1 MGCSLCALRKREERY
16 KLLYEI
22 AQVNGKDVSKV
33 TAEEA
38 TAEALRSGGDPMAAQ
53 VPRRNPASPDGHG
66 NPRDARLADVC
77 TQTDITFQ
85 HIMALAK
92 LRPLTPPLPD
102 LCPFLLS
109 DSCHSLQTVEQE
121 FYEGTE
127 YLSHTPA
134 SGERADEFEYEEV
147 ELCRLNSQEKL
158 GLTLCYRTDEEE
170 DAGIYV
176 SEVGQDSVAARDGRI
191 REGDRILQING
202 QDVQN
207 REEAMT
213 ALSNEDCRNIL
224 LLVARPEIQLEEGW
238 LDDEQGR
245 FLEELK
251 MEMLEEQRE
260 EEDQHTS
267 SGEQQPKGCEEEDD
281 EEETTTD
288 ATTRSSNTQDPVEP
302 EAEAGPPSC
311 AMEQEGMQRELRLLS
326 EELRSIERECQSI
339 MQARRLR
346 LARDPAPGPGPA
358 PAPGPAHADK
368 DSSSAYDTAES
379 CRSTPPPPARRR
391 SPDRSAQSAVSAA
404 NLRNLSR
411 TAAPPAPCLSP
422 SRHGDVPAPAR
433 RYQSSAHLVQQSQLG
448 LPTAGRDP
456 PPPRAEW
463 RAQRCPARRPARD
476 RLLRERALK
485 IREERGGGGGGTTT
499 DDDAASELKLGR
511 YWSRE
516 ERKQHL
522 LRAREQRRRREF
534 MVRSRLESLRESPQS
549 GGEGGGG
556 GGGGGR
562 KEVSILE
569 LSRRKMMRK
578 RRRKILDNWMT
589 IQELMSHGARRPE
602 DTGVHSAFLSVTTV

>member
-16 KLLYEI
+16 RLLYEI
-22 AQVNGKDVSKV
+22 AQVNGKVVSKV

-38 TAEALRSGGDPMAAQ
+38 AEALRGGGDPMAAQ
-53 VPRRNPASPDGHG
+53 VPQRNPASPGGHG

-170 DAGIYV
+170 EDAGIYV
-176 SEVGQDSVAARDGRI
+176 SEVGLDSVAARDGRI

-207 REEAMT
+207 REEAVT
-213 ALSNEDCRNIL
+213 ALSDEDCRNIL

-238 LDDEQGR
+238 LDDEQSR

-251 MEMLEEQRE
+251 MEMLEEQRK
-260 EEDQHTS
+260 EEDQRMS
-267 SGEQQPKGCEEEDD
+267 SGEQQPKGCEEEED

-302 EAEAGPPSC
+302 EPGPPSR
-311 AMEQEGMQRELRLLS
+311 ATEQEGVQRELRLLS

-346 LARDPAPGPGPA
+346 LARDPAPSPA
-358 PAPGPAHADK
+358 PADK

-411 TAAPPAPCLSP
+411 TAAPPAPSLSP
-422 SRHGDVPAPAR
+422 SRHGDVPAHAR

-456 PPPRAEW
+456 PPPPPPLQRAEW

-534 MVRSRLESLRESPQS
+534 MMRSRLESLRESPQS
-549 GGEGGGG
+549 GGE

>member
-1 MGCSLCALRKREERY
+1 MNGFAGSARASTVVVTRAVVPRRGFMHPGVHPK
-16 KLLYEI
+16 
-22 AQVNGKDVSKV
+22 VNGKDVSKV

-38 TAEALRSGGDPMAAQ
+38 AEALRSGGDPMAAQ
-53 VPRRNPASPDGHG
+53 VPRRNPASPGGHG

-92 LRPLTPPLPD
+92 LPPHPPAARPVSLPAVRQLSLTADRGAGVLRGHGVP
-102 LCPFLLS
+102 
-109 DSCHSLQTVEQE
+109 
-121 FYEGTE
+121 
-127 YLSHTPA
+127 LSHPA

-170 DAGIYV
+170 EDAGIYV
-176 SEVGQDSVAARDGRI
+176 SEVGLDSVAARDGRI

-207 REEAMT
+207 REEAVT
-213 ALSNEDCRNIL
+213 ALSSEDCRNIL

-238 LDDEQGR
+238 LDDEQSR

-260 EEDQHTS
+260 EEDQRTS
-267 SGEQQPKGCEEEDD
+267 SGEQQPKGCEEEED

-288 ATTRSSNTQDPVEP
+288 ATTRQLQRLRH
-302 EAEAGPPSC
+302 G
-311 AMEQEGMQRELRLLS
+311 RELP
-326 EELRSIERECQSI
+326 E
-339 MQARRLR
+339 
-346 LARDPAPGPGPA
+346 
-358 PAPGPAHADK
+358 H
-368 DSSSAYDTAES
+368 
-379 CRSTPPPPARRR
+379 TPPPGPRRSRPLCPERRERRQPEEPEQDRRPARAE
-391 SPDRSAQSAVSAA
+391 P
-404 NLRNLSR
+404 L
-411 TAAPPAPCLSP
+411 P
-422 SRHGDVPAPAR
+422 SRHGDVPPPAR

-448 LPTAGRDP
+448 LPTAGRDLP
-456 PPPRAEW
+456 PPPLQRAEW
-463 RAQRCPARRPARD
+463 RAQRCPARRPPARD

-522 LRAREQRRRREF
+522 LRAA
-534 MVRSRLESLRESPQS
+534 SS
-549 GGEGGGG
+549 GAAG
-556 GGGGGR
+556 
-562 KEVSILE
+562 S
-569 LSRRKMMRK
+569 S
-578 RRRKILDNWMT
+578 
-589 IQELMSHGARRPE
+589 
-602 DTGVHSAFLSVTTV
+602 